1 MIIMIKCIFM
11 IGDLVAE
18 LAGSIVC
25 VSNNAA
31 VFVEICTGNKTGPQG
46 DSHQRTWQQK
56 RPVMLQKNPTLIK
69 HSPPL
74 SISLRFFV
82 LYLMVYSPIS
92 YCHPW
97 DFVSPHTV
105 LSSLFSV
112 ASSVH
117 TGRLLSLLLFGK
129 FKA

>member
-46 DSHQRTWQQK
+46 DSQRTWQQK
-56 RPVMLQKNPTLIK
+56 RPVMLQKNTTLIK

-82 LYLMVYSPIS
+82 L
-92 YCHPW
+92 
-97 DFVSPHTV
+97 
-105 LSSLFSV
+105 
-112 ASSVH
+112 
-117 TGRLLSLLLFGK
+117 
-129 FKA
+129 

>member
-46 DSHQRTWQQK
+46 DRQRTWQQK
-56 RPVMLQKNPTLIK
+56 RPVMLQKNTTLIK

-82 LYLMVYSPIS
+82 L
-92 YCHPW
+92 
-97 DFVSPHTV
+97 
-105 LSSLFSV
+105 
-112 ASSVH
+112 
-117 TGRLLSLLLFGK
+117 
-129 FKA
+129 